1 MLYYYERSLSP
12 VFYETVYYVI
22 VTLSSHSP
30 LAPYTLLSVGS
41 SINSPK
47 ILKYYS
53 SSTNVIGTTPLKI
66 MFILGAVRG
75 DDSERVLLV
84 SEEKEGGGS
93 RMVKLEFDSKWVR
106 EEMAMKLM

>member
-1 MLYYYERSLSP
+1 MKR
-12 VFYETVYYVI
+12 FYYVI
-22 VTLSSHSP
+22 VTPTLTRKP
-30 LAPYTLLSVGS
+30 LAPYTVLLVGS

-47 ILKYYS
+47 NLKYYS

-106 EEMAMKLM
+106 EEMAIKLM